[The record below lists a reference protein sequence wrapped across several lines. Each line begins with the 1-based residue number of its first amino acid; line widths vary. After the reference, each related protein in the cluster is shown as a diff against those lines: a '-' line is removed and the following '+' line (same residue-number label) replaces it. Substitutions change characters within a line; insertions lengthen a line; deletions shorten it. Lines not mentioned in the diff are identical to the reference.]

1 MSEPREGWYWVTYR
15 KYPSRGFCA
24 ERGADCWRIFDVIR
38 SGDLPSHLTLG
49 PRIDDL
55 LRYAAM
61 MADPDIA
68 AQCLRA
74 AEGIIDDLSV
84 HRESDWS
91 ASEMAE
97 MYIFPIVE
105 KVVAAERAR
114 WAKQLEDRAARLPTE
129 SIFNGKIMREELRA
143 QAARIRSGADG

>member
-55 LRYAAM
+55 LRDAAM
-61 MADPDIA
+61 MAEPDLA
-68 AQCLRA
+68 AQIARDIFQSDKPYGFVWNSRLCDKIAEAIRA
-74 AEGIIDDLSV
+74 A
-84 HRESDWS
+84 
-91 ASEMAE
+91 
-97 MYIFPIVE
+97 
-105 KVVAAERAR
+105 VAAERER